1 MQTKMQNKMQIPR
14 HFKAKFRHL
23 AELNPTRPDPTR
35 GSGQESCN
43 SGLHTKH
50 LNVFYCNDFMV
61 LYFYFL
67 RLRQTRLAGGGIML
81 STCPFV
87 RPSVRSFLY
96 YQTCER
102 NILKTDEPILMQ
114 TGISAW
120 YTGQR
125 QEMVNFGDPE
135 VKDLGQTKQR

>member
-1 MQTKMQNKMQIPR
+1 MQNKMQIPR
-14 HFKAKFRHL
+14 HFKAKFQHL
-23 AELNPTRPDPTR
+23 AELNPTRPDPR
-35 GSGQESCN
+35 VGSRVVQLWAAHKTLKCILLQR
-43 SGLHTKH
+43 LHGI
-50 LNVFYCNDFMV
+50 V
-61 LYFYFL
+61 LLFL

-125 QEMVNFGDPE
+125 Q
-135 VKDLGQTKQR
+135 